1 MTYADIPVASPI
13 LANTE
18 IWKAATDSRGRYDVS
33 HSASK
38 PARPNLTD
46 HIFGEYETVEFR
58 YVLKEVLG
66 DGKLGVVRRCVEKD
80 SGTEWACKTIKKSQL
95 IYRDDIE
102 AVRNEVAAM
111 MELSEH
117 FVIANLHDVIED
129 DSVSSPYWL
138 WTPRWLQTD
147 LILLTMPTLTLSLF
161 LLLTT
166 FPLASSAPFRPEF
179 TFDNRAVQG
188 WGAV

>member
-1 MTYADIPVASPI
+1 MTYADIPIASPI
-13 LANTE
+13 VTNTD
-18 IWKAATDSRGRYDVS
+18 IGKAATGNHGRYDVPR
-33 HSASK
+33 SACN
-38 PARPNLTD
+38 PARPKLTD